1 MAPLAEV
8 GQAMAFGFSGGGSHG
23 PSTVDQGM
31 ITEVRAYWEALR
43 EGEML
48 PRRAMVDPRGI
59 ANALEHSF
67 LIERIA
73 PGLARFR
80 ISGMAYNDLM
90 GMDIRGMPIS
100 ALFMGDARM
109 RLQLEME
116 RMFHGPAILSL
127 SLGSERGLGRP
138 PMSARMMI
146 LPMLGQQDECNLA
159 IGCIE
164 ITGEIGRVPRRFT
177 IEEAK
182 IEQVSHGPRAGAM
195 ACVTEAVRSPQ
206 SDPAFAEAPTPY
218 APPRPTPGVP
228 YLRLVK
234 G

>member
-1 MAPLAEV
+1 MT
-8 GQAMAFGFSGGGSHG
+8 FGFSGGGSDG
-23 PSTVDQGM
+23 PTTVDQGM
-31 ITEVRAYWEALR
+31 ISEVRAYWEALR
-43 EGEML
+43 DGEML
-48 PRRAMVDPRGI
+48 PRRALVDPRGI

-80 ISGMAYNDLM
+80 IAGMAFNDLM

-100 ALFMGDARM
+100 SLFLGEARM
-109 RLQLEME
+109 RLQMELE

-127 SLGSERGLGRP
+127 ELGSERGLGRP
-138 PMSARMMI
+138 PMTARMVV
-146 LPMLGQQDECNLA
+146 LPMLGQQDDCNLA

-164 ITGEIGRVPRRFT
+164 ITGEIGRAPRRFT
-177 IEEAK
+177 IEGAK
-182 IEQVSHGPRAGAM
+182 IEQVSHSPKAGVPDEM
-195 ACVTEAVRSPQ
+195 AQNARQPAQ
-206 SDPAFAEAPTPY
+206 DLAFAETPAPFT
-218 APPRPTPGVP
+218 PPRPAPGVP

>member
-1 MAPLAEV
+1 MK
-8 GQAMAFGFSGGGSHG
+8 FGFSGGGSDG
-23 PSTVDQGM
+23 PTPVDQGM
-31 ITEVRAYWEALR
+31 ISEVRAYWEALR
-43 EGEML
+43 EGDML
-48 PRRAMVDPRGI
+48 PRRALVDPRGI

-80 ISGMAYNDLM
+80 IAGMAYNDLM
-90 GMDIRGMPIS
+90 GMDIRGMPLS
-100 ALFMGDARM
+100 SLFLGEARM
-109 RLQLEME
+109 RLQIELE

-127 SLGSERGLGRP
+127 TLGSERGLGRP
-138 PMSARMMI
+138 PMTARMI
-146 LPMLGQQDECNLA
+146 VLPMLGQQDACNLA

-177 IEEAK
+177 IEGAK
-182 IEQVSHGPRAGAM
+182 IEQVTHSTSAA
-195 ACVTEAVRSPQ
+195 ALDALANKAPQ
-206 SDPAFAEAPTPY
+206 PAQDLAFAEPPAPY
-218 APPRPTPGVP
+218 APPQPSPGVP

>member
-1 MAPLAEV
+1 
-8 GQAMAFGFSGGGSHG
+8 MAFGFSGGGSRG
-23 PSTVDQGM
+23 PSTVDQGL
-31 ITEVRAYWEALR
+31 IAEVRAYWEALR

-59 ANALEHSF
+59 ANALEYSF

-90 GMDIRGMPIS
+90 GMDIRGMPLS
-100 ALFMGDARM
+100 SLFLGEARM
-109 RLQLEME
+109 RLQLELE
-116 RMFHGPAILSL
+116 RMFQGPAILSL

-146 LPMLGQQDECNLA
+146 LPMLGQQDDCNLA

-164 ITGEIGRVPRRFT
+164 ITGEIGRAPRRFT
-177 IEEAK
+177 IEETK
-182 IEQVSHGPRAGAM
+182 IEQVSTGPRVAAL
-195 ACVTEAVRSPQ
+195 AELALLQ
-206 SDPAFAEAPTPY
+206 STPDSELAFAEESTPY
-218 APPRPTPGVP
+218 APSRPTPGVP